1 MNESGHHIPNA
12 VELTKRA
19 ESLIE
24 NESVLTLATADGQ
37 MAWVAPV
44 YFVYL
49 KSKFYFFSSPDSR
62 HIKETMQSGQAA
74 ATIFKPASAWQD
86 IKGIQMTGSVK
97 TGINLL
103 ESMQAVR
110 RYLKKFPF
118 TTSFF
123 PEKGS
128 IDLDAFAKKF
138 NVRFYRFLPE
148 CVYYM
153 DNSIRFGFREEV
165 NLYTKI

>member
-1 MNESGHHIPNA
+1 MNEREHHIPKDI
-12 VELTKRA
+12 ELTKRT

-24 NESVLTLATADGQ
+24 NESVLTLATAADH
-37 MAWVAPV
+37 MAWAAPV

-62 HIKETMQSGQAA
+62 HIKETLQSGQAA
-74 ATIFKPASAWQD
+74 GTIFKPASAWQD
-86 IKGIQMTGSVK
+86 IKGIQMTGIVE
-97 TGINLL
+97 TGINML

-123 PEKGS
+123 SEKGN

-138 NVRFYRFLPE
+138 NVRLYRFLPE

-165 NLYTKI
+165 NL